1 MGGIPN
7 RYYQMAIKYTKR
19 PPYIPNGY
27 RIFKPFPFQGP
38 PNFIQIGTFDLK
50 IYHLATLAVD
60 ILGVD
65 TLRGGQFGRRKKSR
79 GQFLTSPLAPRVKF
93 VP

>member
-1 MGGIPN
+1 MDIEYSN
-7 RYYQMAIKYTKR
+7 LFHSKALQTL
-19 PPYIPNGY
+19 
-27 RIFKPFPFQGP
+27 
-38 PNFIQIGTFDLK
+38 IQIGTFDLK

-60 ILGVD
+60 ILDVD

-79 GQFLTSPLAPRVKF
+79 GQFLTSPLAPLVKF